1 MTKQQQL
8 KTARKRTPMGSRY
21 DNAVVQKTDDN
32 IKKIKKHRSF
42 YLKK

>member
-21 DNAVVQKTDDN
+21 NNAVVQETEDN
-32 IKKIKKHRSF
+32 INR
-42 YLKK
+42 